1 MTTTDIHIALQAL
14 AARVEAL
21 EARLAAQ
28 PVATTSAAPAP
39 ASATVSVA
47 DDYDLDSPYGDPE
60 VRRDPPR
67 WKGEP
72 MAGKR
77 YSQTSPAFLEC
88 IAGFLEWAASQ
99 AEAKGEMTTGGKP
112 RAPYLRRD
120 AARARGWRLRLIAD
134 EQQQAPRVETRTSS
148 AAARAKRAAEPAK
161 PLAPAR
167 YVDVMPPDATAGID
181 DEMPF

>member
-21 EARLAAQ
+21 EARLAATT
-28 PVATTSAAPAP
+28 PVAPAA

-47 DDYDLDSPYGDPE
+47 DDHDLDSPYGDPE

-67 WKGEP
+67 WKGEA

-99 AEAKGEMTTGGKP
+99 ADAKGEMTTGGKP

-134 EQQQAPRVETRTSS
+134 EAQQAPRVETRTSS
-148 AAARAKRAAEPAK
+148 AAARAKRAAEPAR

-167 YVDVMPPDATAGID
+167 YSEPVAGD

>member
-21 EARLAAQ
+21 EARLDATT
-28 PVATTSAAPAP
+28 PVAPAA
-39 ASATVSVA
+39 ASATVAVA

-77 YSQTSPAFLEC
+77 YSQTSAAFLEC

-120 AARARGWRLRLIAD
+120 AARARGWRLRLLAD
-134 EQQQAPRVETRTSS
+134 ESQQAPRAEVRTSS
-148 AAARAKRAAEPAK
+148 AAARAKRAAEPVK
-161 PLAPAR
+161 PMAPAR
-167 YVDVMPPDATAGID
+167 YSEPVVGD

>member
-21 EARLAAQ
+21 ESRLAAQ
-28 PVATTSAAPAP
+28 PVAAPAAA
-39 ASATVSVA
+39 ASATVAVA

-67 WKGEP
+67 WRGEP

-77 YSQTSPAFLEC
+77 YSQTSPEFLEC

-99 AEAKGEMTTGGKP
+99 AEAKGEMTTSGKP

-134 EQQQAPRVETRTSS
+134 EQQAAPRVETRTSS
-148 AAARAKRAAEPAK
+148 AAARAKRAAEPVK

-167 YVDVMPPDATAGID
+167 YVEPVVGD

>member
-14 AARVEAL
+14 VARVEAL

-28 PVATTSAAPAP
+28 PAAAPVAP
-39 ASATVSVA
+39 AAASATVAVA

-77 YSQTSPAFLEC
+77 YSQTSPEFLEC

-99 AEAKGEMTTGGKP
+99 ADAKGEMTTGGKP

-134 EQQQAPRVETRTSS
+134 EQQAAPRAEVRTSS
-148 AAARAKRAAEPAK
+148 AAARAKRAAEPAR

-167 YVDVMPPDATAGID
+167 YVEPVVGD

>member
-21 EARLAAQ
+21 EARLA
-28 PVATTSAAPAP
+28 VATPAAPA
-39 ASATVSVA
+39 ATSATVSVA

-77 YSQTSPAFLEC
+77 YSQTSAAFLEC

-99 AEAKGEMTTGGKP
+99 ADAKGEMTNSGKP

-120 AARARGWRLRLIAD
+120 AARARGWRLRLLAD
-134 EQQQAPRVETRTSS
+134 EQQAATRVEVRTSS
-148 AAARAKRAAEPAK
+148 VAARAKRAAEPAR